1 MKFTLSWLKTHLET
15 DATIAEIAERLT
27 ALGLE
32 LESLEDPTDRLK
44 GFVVGHILSADK
56 HPNADRLKL
65 CRVNAGSKVLQV
77 VCGAPNAR
85 AGLKVILAQPG
96 VVVPITGEPLKAGKV
111 RDVESQGMMCSWR
124 ELLMGEDHEGIAEL
138 AEDAEPGAPV
148 ANVVDLDPLFD
159 ISVTP
164 NRADCLGVRGV
175 ARDLAASGLGRLKD
189 LPITAVP
196 GKFVSPIVVRLEE
209 SGCPLFGGRWIRG
222 VKNGESPDWLKN
234 RLTSIGLKPISTLVD
249 ITNFFTFDLNRPL
262 HVFDAGKLQGDL
274 IVRLARPGESLL
286 ALNGKTLTLTPA
298 MTVIADQSG
307 VQSIGGVMG
316 GEATGVSAETNDVF
330 LEAALFDPAQIAA
343 TGRALGLESDA
354 RYRFERGIDPAF
366 VLPALELSTRMIL
379 DLCGGEAS
387 EVVVAGQ
394 VPAPLPPVAFRPER
408 TLRLGGIEIAA
419 ADQRHY
425 LTALGC
431 AVSDAWRVTLP
442 SWRVDLTAEHDLVEE
457 VLRLNGYDRIPVT
470 AMTRPEIAR
479 PVLTPAQRR
488 ITWLRRALADRG
500 LFETV
505 TWSFLPRVQAELFGG
520 GQTELLL
527 ANPISSDL
535 DCLRPSLLPNLLA
548 ALARNHDRGTKD
560 VALFEVGPQFKGDQ
574 PKDQQ
579 AMAAAVRSGSLV
591 QRHWSAPQRVVDAF
605 DAKAD
610 ALAAIAAA
618 GGPTESLLVVAEAPN
633 WYHPGRSGC
642 LKLGNRPLA
651 WFGEIHPRLLAE
663 FDSAVPT
670 VAFELALDVLPP
682 LKIKASKARSAFRPP
697 VLQAIERDF
706 AFLVDDKVPADA
718 ILRAARAA
726 DKAMITAVSLF
737 DLYQGPHLEAGKK
750 SLAFQVTL
758 QPTEKTLTDAE
769 IEAISARIV
778 EAVIKVSGGQL
789 RG

>member
-15 DATIAEIAERLT
+15 DASIEEIADRLT

-32 LESLEDPTDRLK
+32 LESLADPTDRLK
-44 GFVVGHILSADK
+44 GFVVGHILSAEK

-65 CRVNAGSKVLQV
+65 CMVNAGTKVLQV

-124 ELLMGEDHEGIAEL
+124 ELLMGDDHDGIAEL
-138 AEDAEPGAPV
+138 REDAEPGEPV
-148 ANVVDLDPLFD
+148 ATVIDLDPLFD

-189 LPITAVP
+189 LPITPVKGQFA
-196 GKFVSPIVVRLEE
+196 SPIAVALDE
-209 SGCPLFGGRWIRG
+209 SGCLLFGGRWIRD
-222 VKNGESPDWLKN
+222 VTNGESPDWLKD
-234 RLTSIGLKPISTLVD
+234 RLTSIGLKPISVLVD
-249 ITNFFTFDLNRPL
+249 ITNFFTFDLCRPL

-274 IVRLARPGESLL
+274 TVRLARPGETLL
-286 ALNGKTLTLTPA
+286 ALNGKTLALTPS
-298 MTVIADQSG
+298 MTVIADAKG
-307 VQSIGGVMG
+307 VQSIGGIMG
-316 GEATGVSAETNDVF
+316 GETTGVSSGTRDVF
-330 LEAALFDPAQIAA
+330 LEAALFSPAQIAA

-354 RYRFERGIDPAF
+354 RYRFERGIDPAL
-366 VLPALELSTRMIL
+366 VLPALELATRMIL

-387 EVVVAGQ
+387 ETLVAGEL
-394 VPAPLPPVAFRPER
+394 PARLPPVAFRPER

-419 ADQRHY
+419 VDQRRF

-431 AVSDAWRVTLP
+431 EVSESWSVTLP

-457 VLRLNGYDRIPVT
+457 VLRLNGYDAIPVT
-470 AMTRPEIAR
+470 TMTRPEIAR

-488 ITWLRRALADRG
+488 VTWLRRALAERG

-505 TWSFLPRVQAELFGG
+505 TWSFLPRAQAELFGG
-520 GQTELLL
+520 GQAELLL

-548 ALARNHDRGTKD
+548 AVARNHDRGNKD
-560 VALFEVGPQFKGDQ
+560 VALFEVGPQFTGDQ
-574 PKDQQ
+574 PADQQ
-579 AMAAAVRSGSLV
+579 AMVVGVRAGPIR
-591 QRHWSAPQRVVDAF
+591 QRHWSTPQRVVDAF

-618 GGPTESLLVVAEAPN
+618 GGPTESLLVVAESPI

-651 WFGEIHPRLLAE
+651 WFGEIHPRLLAAY
-663 FDSAVPT
+663 DIDVPI

-682 LKIKASKARSAFRPP
+682 LKVKAGKARPAFRPP
-697 VLQAIERDF
+697 ALQAIERDF
-706 AFLVDDKVPADA
+706 AFLVDDRVSADS
-718 ILRAARAA
+718 ILRAARSA
-726 DKAMITAVSLF
+726 DKAMITGVSLF
-737 DLYQGPHLEAGKK
+737 DLYQGPPLAAGKK
-750 SLAFQVTL
+750 SLAIQVTL
-758 QPTEKTLTDAE
+758 QPTGKTLTDAE
-769 IEAISARIV
+769 IEAISARIID
-778 EAVIKVSGGQL
+778 AVIKVSGGQL